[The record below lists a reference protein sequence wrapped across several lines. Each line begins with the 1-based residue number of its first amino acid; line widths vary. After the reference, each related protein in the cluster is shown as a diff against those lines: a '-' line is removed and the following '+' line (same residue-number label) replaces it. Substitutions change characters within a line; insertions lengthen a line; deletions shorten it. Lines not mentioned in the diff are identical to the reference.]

1 MNVVTGDREGTILT
15 DHAIIIDGTTIID
28 VVNSDQV
35 PEGIRTTDLT
45 GRYVLPGLI
54 NAHAHLFSDGK
65 PLPSNSIPPIVKRL
79 RDAIIHGPIG
89 RKLLLS
95 RTRSNVLTQ
104 LHTGVTTIRSLGD
117 FGDEVLKVRDEINE
131 GKAVGPTLLASGPLL
146 AATGGHGAPDIAL
159 VADDPWGAR
168 GNARQNIAMGV
179 DVIKIAATGGVT
191 DARSIGEAGR
201 DS

>member
-1 MNVVTGDREGTILT
+1 MARYALTHVNVVTGDREGTILT
-15 DHAIIIDGTTIID
+15 DHAIIIDGTTIVD

-45 GRYVLPGLI
+45 GHYVLPGLI

-65 PLPSNSIPPIVKRL
+65 PLPPSSIPPIVKRL

-95 RTRSNVLTQ
+95 RTRSNVLAQ

-117 FGDEVLKVRDEINE
+117 FGNEVLKVRDEINE
-131 GKAVGPTLLASGPLL
+131 GKAFGPALLASVPLL
-146 AATGGHGAPDIAL
+146 AATGG
-159 VADDPWGAR
+159 
-168 GNARQNIAMGV
+168 N
-179 DVIKIAATGGVT
+179 
-191 DARSIGEAGR
+191 
-201 DS
+201 